1 MRRRISIAFYCFQSL
16 GLCLSV
22 SCRGAKMQRATKFAF
37 MLRTAKF
44 ASATGYVIGDKLQYF
59 PGQLSSLAWSPCT
72 DHTHR
77 LSSKYLSRP
86 KEFSTLRCLDI
97 LNPGIPTYSLPLRM
111 NLNARVVLYDG
122 VCRVSN
128 AGVKWLIQTDKEKSL
143 SFCPLQSKAAI
154 PYLRLCGLRQ
164 EDALNRFIFVEGPIG
179 QFSEASTAALR
190 VALYLPVPYRIMR
203 IILILVLPECLRDLF
218 FGYIARRRYKWF
230 GKANSYILPKQDA
243 VDRFINS
250 DEILAKYRRKSEL

>member
-1 MRRRISIAFYCFQSL
+1 MRRRISIAFQSR
-16 GLCLSV
+16 GICLSV
-22 SCRGAKMQRATKFAF
+22 VPSGENAARHQVCFHSPHGEVCICFGICYRKQAAVFSRTIIKFA
-37 MLRTAKF
+37 M
-44 ASATGYVIGDKLQYF
+44 ASLYGSH
-59 PGQLSSLAWSPCT
+59 PSSRSN
-72 DHTHR
+72 
-77 LSSKYLSRP
+77 YLSRP
-86 KEFSTLRCLDI
+86 NEISTLSCLDL
-97 LNPGIPTYSLPLRM
+97 LNPGIPTYSLPVDM

-122 VCRVSN
+122 VSRVSN
-128 AGVKWLIQTDKEKSL
+128 AGVKWLIQTDKKKSL
-143 SFCPLQSKAAI
+143 SFCPVQSKAAI
-154 PYLRLCGLRQ
+154 PYLPLCGLRQ

-190 VALYLPVPYRIMR
+190 VAMHLPVPYRMMR

-230 GKANSYILPKQDA
+230 GKANSYILPNQDA

>member
-1 MRRRISIAFYCFQSL
+1 
-16 GLCLSV
+16 
-22 SCRGAKMQRATKFAF
+22 MQRATKFALI
-37 MLRTAKF
+37 LRTAKF
-44 ASATGYVIGDKLQYF
+44 ASASGYVTGNKLQYF
-59 PGQLSSLAWSPCT
+59 RGQLSSLPWRPCT

-77 LSSKYLSRP
+77 LASNYLSRP
-86 KEFSTLRCLDI
+86 KEISTLRCLDL
-97 LNPGIPTYSLPLRM
+97 LNPGIRTYSLPVDM
-111 NLNARVVLYDG
+111 NLKARVVLYDG
-122 VCRVSN
+122 ISRVSN

-143 SFCPLQSKAAI
+143 SFCPVQSKAAI

-190 VALYLPVPYRIMR
+190 VAMHLPVPYRMMR
-203 IILILVLPECLRDLF
+203 IILISVLPECLRDLF

-230 GKANSYILPKQDA
+230 GKANSYILPNQDA